1 MRWPLV
7 VLSVLIGMASFSVGF
22 RLTDEVTVVLAVLG
36 ASAAVLGFSFPRK
49 WWLMAIGLG
58 VGVGLHNVYPPPTYQ
73 PDARH
78 LALYGPPQHL
88 PLPFGLT
95 GNSDATIV
103 AVVLILMSLLCVAT
117 GFGSLVRRL
126 LFEGDD
132 WF

>member
-1 MRWPLV
+1 MRWTLV

-36 ASAAVLGFSFPRK
+36 VSAAVLGFSVPRQ
-49 WWLMAIGLG
+49 WWLVAIGLG
-58 VGVGLHNVYPPPTYQ
+58 AGVGLHNVYPPPPYQ

-78 LALYGPPQHL
+78 LALYGPPRPL

-95 GNSDATIV
+95 GNSAATIV
-103 AVVLILMSLLCVAT
+103 AVVLMLMSFLCVAT
-117 GFGSLVRRL
+117 GFGSLLRRL